1 MAIAHLP
8 ENATGESIHAEQ
20 GQILNLLWKMN
31 GRAVNPY
38 AAGSRYNANSIHNF
52 YGEGLQIYGQ

>member
-1 MAIAHLP
+1 
-8 ENATGESIHAEQ
+8 
-20 GQILNLLWKMN
+20 MN